1 MHARTRGR
9 AVTAR
14 KGEARPQGR
23 QMGRRVGSGENVG
36 GYDVPAVRHDPV
48 GGGQTGPGSGADTVG
63 GKLRGLSPS
72 LGWHRQMPGPSRENK
87 GTEFMRHTE
96 AKMDISQNTT
106 PSELN
111 HRGRPFV
118 ILSSR
123 G

>member
-1 MHARTRGR
+1 MQGPEAEQLLPGKVRPDPRAGGWAGGWAAGKMWVAMTFQLWDRAQGVVARQGQ
-9 AVTAR
+9 AV
-14 KGEARPQGR
+14 
-23 QMGRRVGSGENVG
+23 
-36 GYDVPAVRHDPV
+36 
-48 GGGQTGPGSGADTVG
+48 GADAVG

-111 HRGRPFV
+111 HRGKPFV
-118 ILSSR
+118 ILSSW